1 MMVGCLQELWL
12 RLTSY
17 NLYMHPFGSLTTNPE
32 AYKQINKELNDKEN
46 NKPIWPFSELVIVK
60 YQREASD

>member
-1 MMVGCLQELWL
+1 
-12 RLTSY
+12 
-17 NLYMHPFGSLTTNPE
+17 MHPFGSLITNPE

-46 NKPIWPFSELVIVK
+46 NKPLGLFSELVTVN